1 MAKLA
6 GQRQP
11 TKNGREGPPRRDQ
24 VIAFFAWQSD
34 KAGTDSGQLKISA
47 KPEQSQQ
54 YAKIDFQIDAYI
66 SGSRRPPALSSLH
79 TPTETGGSD
88 ENGNDDNDGPSRG
101 RGRLRWFRQWRRHG
115 CGAGALYGRA
125 RQCERHL

>member
-47 KPEQSQQ
+47 KPDQSQQ

-66 SGSRRPPALSSLH
+66 FGFPASPRTVLSP
-79 TPTETGGSD
+79 TPTETGGPD

-101 RGRLRWFRQWRRHG
+101 RGGLRWLRP
-115 CGAGALYGRA
+115 
-125 RQCERHL
+125 